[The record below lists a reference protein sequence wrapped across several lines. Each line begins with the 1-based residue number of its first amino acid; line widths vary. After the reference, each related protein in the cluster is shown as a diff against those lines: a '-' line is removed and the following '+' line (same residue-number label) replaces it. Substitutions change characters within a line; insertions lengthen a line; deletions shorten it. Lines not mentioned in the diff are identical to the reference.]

1 MDTVFLEYLQN
12 KTNEELLAYETLYP
26 YERIIPEEAKEVD
39 LAAEIAALKELI
51 KELEALVKD
60 KYTEESW
67 KALVAALEKAK
78 EELANLGEGI
88 SLEQVNELKA
98 QLEKAKKELDA
109 LKEDNAK
116 EDNKQGKPAGSTST
130 GTGSG
135 KGGNTST
142 TTGKLPQTGE
152 DKSNLVIIGFAVVT
166 GSTWFIYRRKKNKP
180 LKINNRVL

>member
-1 MDTVFLEYLQN
+1 M
-12 KTNEELLAYETLYP
+12 
-26 YERIIPEEAKEVD
+26 
-39 LAAEIAALKELI
+39 
-51 KELEALVKD
+51 KD
-60 KYTEESW
+60 KYTEESR

-116 EDNKQGKPAGSTST
+116 EDNKQGKPVVQLQRVQDR
-130 GTGSG
+130 G

-152 DKSNLVIIGFAVVT
+152 DKSNLVIIGFLCCNR
-166 GSTWFIYRRKKNKP
+166 STWFIYRRKNKP